1 MRLERRPTLGSE
13 YGSATTTPGSAE
25 MISLLGTG
33 MRHRG
38 VAVSRDEYLRLYD
51 LYGFV
56 QVERTAKAGKIL
68 QLGAD
73 QVMFREAELDGLRI
87 VAWLAKYVEPGR
99 DPMKTIVRMAIDA
112 GFDVDPSDVEWI
124 EESFPPANAKEDNT
138 SDDEEDECPAS
149 E

>member
-1 MRLERRPTLGSE
+1 MKLERRPTLGSE
-13 YGSATTTPGSAE
+13 YGSATTTPRSAE

-33 MRHRG
+33 MRHGG
-38 VAVSRDEYLRLYD
+38 VAVSRDEYLRLRD

-56 QVERTAKAGKIL
+56 EENRNAKAGKLL
-68 QLGAD
+68 QAGAD
-73 QVMFREAELDGLRI
+73 RAMFREAELDGLRI

-124 EESFPPANAKEDNT
+124 EQESA
-138 SDDEEDECPAS
+138 SDAEEDECPAIA
-149 E
+149 